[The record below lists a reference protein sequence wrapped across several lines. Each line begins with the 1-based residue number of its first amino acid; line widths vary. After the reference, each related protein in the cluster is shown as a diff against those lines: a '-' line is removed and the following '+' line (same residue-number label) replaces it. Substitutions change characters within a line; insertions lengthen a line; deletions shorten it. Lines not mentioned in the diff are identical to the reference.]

1 MLLLLL
7 LAQHQLITICHI
19 PYPNQLLRVR
29 NNYFNSPNV
38 TVE

>member
-7 LAQHQLITICHI
+7 LAQTQLVTICHI

-29 NNYFNSPNV
+29 NNHLNTPNV
-38 TVE
+38 TVK